1 MFKMGLLQTYDYY
14 WNQMPDPRT
23 NDLPLVR
30 SPVLIP
36 AILVSY
42 LYFVVKC
49 GPQYM
54 KDRKPYDL
62 KTFVK
67 YYNIF
72 QIISNAYIVTRLLS
86 LGLITEMSVICSIPD
101 FSYDPIPMQMSFL
114 FWLTLQLKLIDL
126 VETAVFVLRK
136 KDRQISFL
144 HLYHHVS
151 TVLITWLITKYIPVV
166 LAAFVILVNST
177 VHVVMYTYYY
187 FSAMG
192 DKAPKI
198 LKTVKPFITIMQMVQ
213 FIILILQNVMTLLP
227 SCPVTRIPGTVSII
241 NLIINFTLFYNFY
254 RKNYAPAKKVR

>member
-1 MFKMGLLQTYDYY
+1 MGLLETYDYY

-23 NDLPLVR
+23 NDLPFVR

-36 AILVSY
+36 AILISY

-49 GPQYM
+49 GPRYM

-62 KTFVK
+62 KTFVR

-72 QIISNAYIVTRLLS
+72 QVISNAYIVTRLLA
-86 LGLITEMSVICSIPD
+86 LGLITEISVICSIPD
-101 FSYDPIPMQMSFL
+101 YSYDPIPLQISFI
-114 FWLTLQLKLIDL
+114 FWLALQLKLIDL

-151 TVLITWLITKYIPVV
+151 TVLITWLITKYIPVA
-166 LAAFVILVNST
+166 LAGFVMVVNST

-198 LKTVKPFITIMQMVQ
+198 LNTVKPLITVMQMVQ
-213 FIILILQNVMTLLP
+213 FIILMLQNIITMVP
-227 SCPVTRIPGTVSII
+227 SCPVPRLPAIVSII
-241 NLIINFTLFYNFY
+241 NLSINFILFYNFY
-254 RKNYAPAKKVR
+254 RKNYPPAKKVK